1 MMQRATLRGTSR
13 TRLGAAPPCVGMLQ
27 PAASMCRRNAT
38 TIPTPTAR
46 LKSLRQLM
54 ASQPLVRML
63 EVHNGLTALV
73 STQRDNQTVLLS
85 APSPDCHA
93 CRTCCR

>member
-1 MMQRATLRGTSR
+1 MMHGATLRGASR

-27 PAASMCRRNAT
+27 PAAAMCRRNAT

-46 LKSLRQLM
+46 MKSLRQLM

-73 STQRDNQTVLLS
+73 SGHRDDRTGLFC
-85 APSPDCHA
+85 APSP
-93 CRTCCR
+93 